1 MKYIINK
8 QSLGEDKFICTAN
21 FEPQELKEIIFDK
34 YNNGYKHEYIL
45 RMFFT
50 QDEINNAC
58 LHEGFDI
65 TLEKQYFSNSFGHV
79 LNLPKYFWY
88 LQFWGD
94 NGFLELQFKFNDS
107 RIKTISDLEKRA
119 RVHSA

>member
-21 FEPQELKEIIFDK
+21 FEPQELKDMIFDK

-65 TLEKQYFSNSFGHV
+65 TLEKQYLTHKTG
-79 LNLPKYFWY
+79 YFWY

-119 RVHSA
+119 RVHLA